1 MDAGQFLG
9 SQRLGGGPVITQTNL
24 QTRKLR
30 CPATGLGLTLHGLDS
45 AEAIVGP
52 LQARVGS
59 PFGRTDFVLLRA
71 DLKAAY
77 PIRDGIPILLTPE
90 ILTTEVVQHDLR
102 DPRWSEAYE
111 EMDFYNGE
119 AETEVSAAVVRQFVG
134 YSHVG
139 PFPSARWLDA
149 PYDAASQ
156 LDAFNHL
163 GPATGRRVAQLGGSG
178 QHAVKSLLAGASEA
192 WLVTPMHEEAVFG
205 RELASRVGVGD
216 RFNAVVGI
224 GEQIPIRSEL
234 FDGVYAGGCLH
245 HMASDYAAA
254 EIYRVL
260 APGGRFAAVEPWQ
273 THLHHYGT
281 RLVGKREANPYCR
294 PLNDER
300 ISALRDAFE
309 SVTLAHHGPLLR
321 YLELAFAKITKRHL
335 SVPAGLRLTRIDDRL
350 PLPAQLGGSVAVL
363 AARSEAIRW

>member
-1 MDAGQFLG
+1 ML
-9 SQRLGGGPVITQTNL
+9 TQTNL

-30 CPATGLGLTLHGLDS
+30 CPATGLGLTLHGLDA

-52 LQARVGS
+52 LQARAGS
-59 PFGRTDFVLLRA
+59 PFGRSDFVLLRE

-77 PIRDGIPILLTPE
+77 PIQDGIPILLTPE
-90 ILTTEVVQHDLR
+90 ILTAEAVQHDLK

-119 AETEVSAAVVRQFVG
+119 AEAQVSAAVVRQFVG
-134 YSHVG
+134 YRHVG

-163 GPATGRRVAQLGGSG
+163 GPATGRRIAQLGGSG

-205 RELASRVGVGD
+205 RELARRVGVGD

-245 HMASDYAAA
+245 HMASYYAAA
-254 EIYRVL
+254 EIRRILV
-260 APGGRFAAVEPWQ
+260 PGGRFAAVEPWQ
-273 THLHHYGT
+273 TRLHRYGT
-281 RLVGKREANPYCR
+281 RLVGKREANPHCR
-294 PLNDER
+294 PMNDAR
-300 ISALRDAFE
+300 ILPLREAFE
-309 SVTLAHHGPLLR
+309 SVTLAHHGPILR
-321 YLELAFAKITKRHL
+321 YVGLAVSKLARRQL
-335 SVPAGLRLTRIDDRL
+335 SVQAGLRIGRFDDRL
-350 PLPAQLGGSVAVL
+350 PLPAELGGSVAVL
-363 AARSEAIRW
+363 ATRSEAGRG